1 MINWIIALFYFLE
14 ELGLLKIED
23 MLTKN
28 LPLLLICRGIYCLA
42 YVLNYR
48 DGLVDET
55 DDRKTLF
62 TRKETAFFLLKQT
75 MIILFGTI
83 HLVFVVFISFYS
95 LMMSGKYIDS
105 IAKKRKIKIL
115 SKLGNIFSFLSPLIG
130 ILWYTFINP
139 DYYSIAAISV
149 SVIAFLYYGLK
160 ISSLSLTK
168 LLEKYSKRR
177 IEKIPKIIRY
187 ALLIFLIAFPTTVII
202 GTGVYKTQDKQTYM
216 VPMRDDIKLA
226 TDIYFAPGSFGAPRP
241 VILIRTPYGKSGWAD
256 DLYSPIYLLQDYHL
270 VIQDL
275 RGTHDSE
282 GGESFLLF
290 INSYKDGVDTI
301 DWILDQSWSN
311 GKIASAGVSAL
322 CLNQYYYA
330 GMGPDGLLAQQLW
343 FGTPEMFDH
352 AIFQGSYHKSSV
364 ETWIKSTSPSNW
376 EYQVDT
382 LFSKTIPK
390 NEILYNST
398 SLSYPVGPRYSNV
411 SVYGIHVGGWYDHF
425 LQGTI
430 DGYIGYDD
438 YGASRA
444 QGHQKLVMGPWTHGS
459 IYGGQQ
465 GELLYPD
472 NSNGFDLLLDWEM
485 EIFDEALLGIPADWT
500 GARVAYYLM
509 GDVDAYS
516 NDWNYWRYA
525 YDYPL
530 DYINDT
536 WYFTANGGLDKTSA
550 GLVNGNFSYLYDPR
564 SPVPNLGGQNQPFDL
579 TGPMDQRSIES
590 RSDVLIFETPP
601 LTETVETVGRIWG
614 NLVISSNCTDTDFT
628 IKLTDVYPDG
638 RSMLVTD
645 GSLTARYRY
654 NYTSEVFM
662 SGNQN
667 IVYNL
672 TIDCWSTAYSFA
684 PGHKIR
690 VTISSSN
697 YPRFAKNPNTGAPLA
712 RDYLNFN
719 IANNTLLVGPLYN
732 SSIILPRLVNM
743 SSTHTIY

>member
-226 TDIYFAPGSFGAPRP
+226 TDIYFAPGSFGEPRP

-322 CLNQYYYA
+322 CLNQY
-330 GMGPDGLLAQQLW
+330 
-343 FGTPEMFDH
+343 
-352 AIFQGSYHKSSV
+352 
-364 ETWIKSTSPSNW
+364 STQEW
-376 EYQVDT
+376 VQ
-382 LFSKTIPK
+382 
-390 NEILYNST
+390 
-398 SLSYPVGPRYSNV
+398 
-411 SVYGIHVGGWYDHF
+411 
-425 LQGTI
+425 
-430 DGYIGYDD
+430 
-438 YGASRA
+438 
-444 QGHQKLVMGPWTHGS
+444 
-459 IYGGQQ
+459 
-465 GELLYPD
+465 
-472 NSNGFDLLLDWEM
+472 
-485 EIFDEALLGIPADWT
+485 
-500 GARVAYYLM
+500 
-509 GDVDAYS
+509 
-516 NDWNYWRYA
+516 
-525 YDYPL
+525 
-530 DYINDT
+530 
-536 WYFTANGGLDKTSA
+536 
-550 GLVNGNFSYLYDPR
+550 
-564 SPVPNLGGQNQPFDL
+564 
-579 TGPMDQRSIES
+579 MD
-590 RSDVLIFETPP
+590 
-601 LTETVETVGRIWG
+601 
-614 NLVISSNCTDTDFT
+614 C
-628 IKLTDVYPDG
+628 
-638 RSMLVTD
+638 
-645 GSLTARYRY
+645 
-654 NYTSEVFM
+654 
-662 SGNQN
+662 
-667 IVYNL
+667 
-672 TIDCWSTAYSFA
+672 
-684 PGHKIR
+684 
-690 VTISSSN
+690 
-697 YPRFAKNPNTGAPLA
+697 
-712 RDYLNFN
+712 
-719 IANNTLLVGPLYN
+719 
-732 SSIILPRLVNM
+732 
-743 SSTHTIY
+743 